1 MIQEKV
7 EDYFKR
13 SPELRILFFFDE
25 AREYEEEVKG
35 LDLQDIHIEVWENN
49 PFTLKCKLIDE
60 LSSSNVL
67 LYLPIKQPTTKDDF
81 QKFPLMGLLLANK
94 ELQLDNVGAF
104 MEKYQLQRHQKSL
117 VSKYK
122 NELKYT
128 GVQEVCKPIL
138 KASNFEEP
146 VLQRALLS
154 SFLNFKTI
162 EPWTILVGKL
172 LTLSIEDDAK
182 NLQRV
187 VKKLKDLSFEDV
199 VLRHIQEVTGTAIQ
213 KIDRD
218 NLLHLARAVLYNKLT
233 QTMGVSKTN
242 DPYAALKIDD
252 ATQITR
258 LNQMLQEVERQPQLK
273 LAFDGLL
280 EKVSKDI
287 KGSKLIEVYG
297 EDANFAE
304 FNAEMI
310 WTIVEKLQPHIIS
323 APTEII
329 KKFETLSLQ
338 SNLPLVVQQVLKYG
352 IQVAKVHQ
360 HINEIATYILDT
372 PEEYVHWYT
381 EILYKVD
388 SSFRRAILIKKSIDD
403 TEIPNHFEFDAIQ
416 AGLNATYDK
425 HTDTLNREWLKCL
438 NHFNFDYSKINVP
451 KQYDFYKTEIA
462 DKDQKVVI
470 IISDALRYEAGY
482 ELLSQMHG
490 DPKNIAE
497 IRYMLASIPSKTNV
511 GMAQLL
517 PGSTFEFNGGDVKID
532 SVSASSTYRSKI
544 LESTNPSSLAIQYGA
559 LDGLERPEIRKIFK
573 NDVVYVYH
581 DVIDD
586 TGDKRASE
594 RRTFDAVKDSIE
606 ELKKFVKLLHG
617 SYNVAKVYITADHGF
632 LYNDKKI
639 EEKDQER
646 LPSIDVALSHNRYY
660 ATTQPAK
667 PDLGYCIPISAT
679 TKFKDDIYITVP
691 FSVNRYKKSGVGHQF
706 VHGGGSLQELI
717 VPLIESSRKREKVTK
732 KVNPILIHKG
742 TLKVVSN
749 ILKINVLQENEVSRH
764 EKERIITIGLYKEA
778 TLVSNQEE
786 KILNSTSESPSERLL
801 SVELILNG
809 EAASESFLKLKIF
822 DKEDMLNP
830 IVEERVE
837 NKSIISNDFG

>member
-25 AREYEEEVKG
+25 ARENEEEVKA
-35 LDLQDIHIEVWENN
+35 LNMEDIHIEVWENN

-60 LSSSNVL
+60 LSNSKVL
-67 LYLPIKQPTTKDDF
+67 LYLTIKQPTTKDDF
-81 QKFPLMGLLLANK
+81 QHFPLMGLLLANK

-104 MEKYQLQRHQKSL
+104 MEEYHLQRHQKSL
-117 VSKYK
+117 VSKYIK
-122 NELKYT
+122 ELKYE

-138 KASNFEEP
+138 NASNFEEP
-146 VLQRALLS
+146 VLQRALMS

-172 LTLSIEDDAK
+172 LTLSIEEDAK

-199 VLRHIQEVTGTAIQ
+199 VVRHIQEVTGTAIQ
-213 KIDRD
+213 SID
-218 NLLHLARAVLYNKLT
+218 NSKLLHVAKAVLYNKLT
-233 QTMGVSKTN
+233 QTMGVSKAT
-242 DPYAALKIDD
+242 DPYAALKIED

-258 LNQMLQEVERQPQLK
+258 LNQMLQEVDRQSQLK
-273 LAFDGLL
+273 LAFDSLL

-287 KGSKLIEVYG
+287 KGSKLIEIYG

-304 FNAEMI
+304 FSAEMV
-310 WTIVEKLQPHIIS
+310 WTILSKIQSHIAT
-323 APTEII
+323 APSEII
-329 KKFETLSLQ
+329 KKLETLSLQ
-338 SNLPLVVQQVLKYG
+338 TNLPLVIQQVLKYS

-360 HINEIATYILDT
+360 YVNEVTSYILDT
-372 PEEYVHWYT
+372 TEDYVHWYT
-381 EILYKVD
+381 NNLYKVD
-388 SSFRRAILIKKSIDD
+388 SSFRRAILIRKSIDD
-403 TEIPNHFEFDAIQ
+403 TEVPNNFEIENIQ
-416 AGLNATYDK
+416 ASLNATYDK
-425 HTDTLNREWLKCL
+425 HTDTLNREWLRCL
-438 NHFNFDYSKINVP
+438 NHFNFEYSKINIP

-462 DKDQKVVI
+462 DKDQKVVV

-490 DPKNIAE
+490 DPKNTAE
-497 IRYMLASIPSKTNV
+497 IRYMMASIPSKTNV

-517 PGSTFEFNGGDVKID
+517 PGKTFEFNGGDIKID
-532 SVSASSTYRSKI
+532 SISASSTYRSNI
-544 LESTNPSSLAIQYGA
+544 LEGFNKSSLAIQYGS
-559 LDGLERPEIRKIFK
+559 LDGLDRPQIRDIFK

-581 DVIDD
+581 DVIDS
-586 TGDKRASE
+586 TGDTRASE

-606 ELKKFVKLLHG
+606 ELQKFVKLLHG

-639 EEKDQER
+639 EEKDQEY

-660 ATTQPAK
+660 ATTQVTR
-667 PDLGYCIPISAT
+667 PDMGYCIPLSAT
-679 TKFKDDIYITVP
+679 TKFKDELYITVP
-691 FSVNRYKKSGVGHQF
+691 LSVNRYRKSGVGHQF

-717 VPLIESSRKREKVTK
+717 VPLIESSRKREKVTR
-732 KVNPILIHKG
+732 KVNPLLLQRGSFRI
-742 TLKVVSN
+742 VSN
-749 ILKINVLQENEVSRH
+749 ILKLNILQENEVSRL
-764 EKERIITIGLYKEA
+764 EKERSITVGLYKD
-778 TLVSNQEE
+778 TVIVSNQVEFV
-786 KILNSTSESPSERLL
+786 LNSTSESPSERL
-801 SVELILNG
+801 SAIELTLNG
-809 EAASESFLKLKIF
+809 DAVMESFLKLKIF

-830 IVEERVE
+830 IIEERVE
-837 NKSIISNDFG
+837 NKTIISNDFG

>member
-25 AREYEEEVKG
+25 SREYEEEVKG
-35 LDLQDIHIEVWENN
+35 LDLQDIHIEVWEND

-81 QKFPLMGLLLANK
+81 QNFPLMGLLLANK

-122 NELKYT
+122 KELKYS

-146 VLQRALLS
+146 ALQRALVS

-172 LTLSIEDDAK
+172 LTLSIDGDAK

-213 KIDRD
+213 NID
-218 NLLHLARAVLYNKLT
+218 NTSLLHVAKAVLYNKIT
-233 QTMGVSKTN
+233 QTIGIAKAT
-242 DPYAALKIDD
+242 DPYATLKIEDI
-252 ATQITR
+252 TKITR

-310 WTIVEKLQPHIIS
+310 WTILEKMQSHIS
-323 APTEII
+323 TAPSGII
-329 KKFETLSLQ
+329 KKLETLSLQ
-338 SNLPLVVQQVLKYG
+338 SNLSLVVQQVLKYS
-352 IQVAKVHQ
+352 IQVAKVHKY
-360 HINEIATYILDT
+360 INKISTYILDK

-381 EILYKVD
+381 KDLYKVD

-403 TEIPNHFEFDAIQ
+403 TEIPNHFEFESMQ
-416 AGLNATYDK
+416 LGLNATYDK
-425 HTDTLNREWLKCL
+425 HTDTLNREWLRCL
-438 NHFNFDYSKINVP
+438 NHFNFNYNKINVP
-451 KQYDFYKTEIA
+451 KQYDFYQTEIA
-462 DKDQKVVI
+462 DKDQKVVV

-490 DPKNIAE
+490 DPKNTAE

-517 PGSTFEFNGGDVKID
+517 PGNNFEFNSGDIKID
-532 SVSASSTYRSKI
+532 SVSASSTYRSNI
-544 LESTNPSSLAIQYGA
+544 LESFNPSSLAVQYAA
-559 LDGLERPEIRKIFK
+559 LDGLSVPDTRKIFK
-573 NDVVYVYH
+573 NDLVYVYH
-581 DVIDD
+581 DVIDA
-586 TGDKRASE
+586 TGDVRASE

-606 ELKKFVKLLHG
+606 ELKKFVKSLHA
-617 SYNVAKVYITADHGF
+617 SYNVAKVFITADHGF

-639 EEKDQER
+639 EDKDKEQ
-646 LPSIDVALSHNRYY
+646 LPSEDIILTHNRYY
-660 ATTQPAK
+660 ATNGLSK
-667 PDLGYCIPISAT
+667 PDLGYSIPLSAT
-679 TKFKDDIYITVP
+679 TKFKDDIYITIP
-691 FSVNRYKKSGVGHQF
+691 FSVNRYKKGGVGHQF

-717 VPLIESSRKREKVTK
+717 VPLIESSRKREKVTR
-732 KVNPILIHKG
+732 KVNPILLHKG
-742 TLKVVSN
+742 TLRIVSN
-749 ILKINVLQENEVSRH
+749 ILKLNILQEKEVSRL
-764 EKERIITIGLYKEA
+764 EKARNITVGLYKDSVI
-778 TLVSNQEE
+778 VSNQIEI
-786 KILNSTSESPSERLL
+786 ILNSTSESPSDRLFA
-801 SVELILNG
+801 VELILKAD
-809 EAASESFLKLKIF
+809 AANESFLKLKIF
-822 DKEDMLNP
+822 DKEDLLNP
-830 IVEERVE
+830 IIEERVQ
-837 NKSIISNDFG
+837 NSTIIPTDF

>member
-7 EDYFKR
+7 KSYFER
-13 SPELRILFFFDE
+13 FPDLRILFFFDE
-25 AREYEEEVKG
+25 SKEYEEEVKDIT
-35 LDLQDIHIEVWENN
+35 LPDIHIEVWENN

-60 LSSSNVL
+60 LSSSKVL

-81 QKFPLMGLLLANK
+81 QHFPLMGLLLANK

-104 MEKYQLQRHQKSL
+104 IEEYHLQRRQKSL
-117 VSKYK
+117 VSKYIK
-122 NELKYT
+122 ELKYA

-146 VLQRALLS
+146 MLQRALLS

-162 EPWTILVGKL
+162 EPWTFLVGKL
-172 LTLSIEDDAK
+172 LTLSIEEDAK

-213 KIDRD
+213 SIDSS
-218 NLLHLARAVLYNKLT
+218 NLLHVAKAVLYNKLT
-233 QTMGVSKTN
+233 QTMGVSKNT
-242 DPYAALKIDD
+242 DPYATLKIEDS
-252 ATQITR
+252 TQITR
-258 LNQMLQEVERQPQLK
+258 LNQLLQEVDRQPQLK
-273 LAFDGLL
+273 LAFDSLL
-280 EKVSKDI
+280 KKVSKDI

-304 FNAEMI
+304 FNAEMV
-310 WTIVEKLQPHIIS
+310 WTVLANIQSHIVS
-323 APTEII
+323 APSEVV
-329 KKFETLSLQ
+329 KKLERLSLQ
-338 SNLPLVVQQVLKYG
+338 PNLPMVVQQVLKYS

-360 HINEIATYILDT
+360 YVKEVSSYILDT
-372 PEEYVHWYT
+372 TEEYVHSY
-381 EILYKVD
+381 INDLYKVD

-403 TEIPNHFEFDAIQ
+403 TEVPNHFDTDGIQ

-438 NHFNFDYSKINVP
+438 NHFKFDYTKINVP

-462 DKDQKVVI
+462 DKDQKVVV

-490 DPKNIAE
+490 DPKNTAE

-517 PGSTFEFNGGDVKID
+517 PGKNFEFNSGEIQID
-532 SVSASSTYRSKI
+532 SVSASSTYRSRI
-544 LESTNPSSLAIQYGA
+544 LENQNPSSMAVQFAA
-559 LDGLERPEIRKIFK
+559 LDELNQTERRDIFK
-573 NDVVYVYH
+573 KEVIYVYH
-581 DVIDD
+581 DVIDS
-586 TGDKRASE
+586 TGDTKSSE
-594 RRTFDAVKDSIE
+594 RRAFDAVTDSVD
-606 ELKKFVKLLHG
+606 ELKKFVKLLHS
-617 SYNVAKVYITADHGF
+617 SYNVSKVYITADHGF

-639 EEKDQER
+639 EDKDQER

-660 ATTQPAK
+660 ATTQLTK
-667 PDLGYCIPISAT
+667 PDLGYCIPLSAT
-679 TKFKDDIYITVP
+679 TKFKDDLYITVP
-691 FSVNRYKKSGVGHQF
+691 FSVNRYRKSGAGHQF

-717 VPLIESSRKREKVTK
+717 VPLIESSRKREKVTR
-732 KVNPILIHKG
+732 KVNPVLLHKG
-742 TLKVVSN
+742 TLRIVSN
-749 ILKINVLQENEVSRH
+749 ILKLNILQENEVSRM
-764 EKERIITIGLYKEA
+764 EKERMITVGLYKDA
-778 TLVSNQEE
+778 LLISNQVAVL
-786 KILNSTSESPSERLL
+786 LNSTSESPSERL
-801 SVELILNG
+801 SAVELTLNG
-809 EAASESFLKLKIF
+809 EAANESFLKLKIF

-830 IVEERVE
+830 IIEERVQ
-837 NKSIISNDFG
+837 NSTIIPTDF

>member
-25 AREYEEEVKG
+25 ARENEEEVKG
-35 LDLQDIHIEVWENN
+35 LDLEDIHIEVWENN

-60 LSSSNVL
+60 LSSSKVL

-81 QKFPLMGLLLANK
+81 QHFPLMGLLLANK

-104 MEKYQLQRHQKSL
+104 MEEYHLQRRQKSL
-117 VSKYK
+117 VSKYIK
-122 NELKYT
+122 ELKYA

-146 VLQRALLS
+146 MLQRALLS

-172 LTLSIEDDAK
+172 LTLSIEEDAK

-213 KIDRD
+213 SIDNS
-218 NLLHLARAVLYNKLT
+218 NLLHVAKAVLYNKLT
-233 QTMGVSKTN
+233 QTMGVSKHT
-242 DPYAALKIDD
+242 DPYATLKIEDS
-252 ATQITR
+252 TRITR
-258 LNQMLQEVERQPQLK
+258 LNQMLQEVDRQPQLK
-273 LAFDGLL
+273 LAFDILL

-304 FNAEMI
+304 FNAEMV
-310 WTIVEKLQPHIIS
+310 WTVLANIQSHIAS
-323 APTEII
+323 APSEVV
-329 KKFETLSLQ
+329 KKLEKLSLQ
-338 SNLPLVVQQVLKYG
+338 SELPLVVKQVLKYL
-352 IQVAKVHQ
+352 IQVAKLHQ
-360 HINEIATYILDT
+360 FVNGVSGYVLDT

-381 EILYKVD
+381 NDLYKVD

-403 TEIPNHFEFDAIQ
+403 TEVPNHFDTDGIQ

-451 KQYDFYKTEIA
+451 KQYDFYKTEIT
-462 DKDQKVVI
+462 DKDQKVVV

-490 DPKNIAE
+490 DPKNTAE

-517 PGSTFEFNGGDVKID
+517 PGKNFEFNSGDIKID
-532 SVSASSTYRSKI
+532 SISASSTYRSNI
-544 LESTNPSSLAIQYGA
+544 LESSNPSSFAIQYGA
-559 LDGLERPEIRKIFK
+559 LDGLKRPEIRGIFK
-573 NDVVYVYH
+573 NEVVYVYH
-581 DVIDD
+581 DVIDA
-586 TGDKRASE
+586 TGDSRSSE
-594 RRTFDAVKDSIE
+594 RRTFDAVKDSIY
-606 ELKKFVKLLHG
+606 ELQKFVKLLHG

-660 ATTQPAK
+660 ATTQPAR
-667 PDLGYCIPISAT
+667 PDLGYCIPLTAT
-679 TKFKDDIYITVP
+679 TKFKDDLYITVP

-706 VHGGGSLQELI
+706 VHGGGSLQELV
-717 VPLIESSRKREKVTK
+717 VPLIESSRKLKKVTK
-732 KVNPILIHKG
+732 KVNPVLLHKG
-742 TLKVVSN
+742 NLRIVSN
-749 ILKINVLQENEVSRH
+749 IIKLNILQENEVSRF
-764 EKERIITIGLYKEA
+764 EKDRIITIGLYKESV
-778 TLVSNQEE
+778 LVSNQVE
-786 KILNSTSESPSERLL
+786 ILLNSTSESPSERL
-801 SVELILNG
+801 SAVELILKVD
-809 EAASESFLKLKIF
+809 AANESFLKLKIF

-830 IVEERVE
+830 IIEERVQ
-837 NKSIISNDFG
+837 NSTIIPTDF